1 MVFFFWRWSVRLS
14 GFIFL
19 VFATAG
25 GADDSLFGSLKTGLA
40 GETSSA
46 PGGPSRPTLQSS
58 PFLYHI
64 HSGAHNDVPR
74 TIGLEWEPAGSS
86 LEYGAAY
93 FRNSFYQDSGY
104 IYVGKRWFAEDNG
117 QGFFLNVTGGI
128 MYGYRGENADKVPFN
143 HQGVGLAVIP
153 AVGYQYRSF
162 NTQVVLLGAAALM
175 ITFGFDLPR

>member
-1 MVFFFWRWSVRLS
+1 MLFFFLRCSVRLS
-14 GFIFL
+14 GLFFL
-19 VFATAG
+19 MFATAG
-25 GADDSLFGSLKTGLA
+25 SADDSLFGSLKTGLV
-40 GETSSA
+40 GESYAA
-46 PGGPSRPTLQSS
+46 PVGESRLTLQIS
-58 PFLYHI
+58 PYVYHV

-74 TIGLEWEPAGSS
+74 LIGLEWEPAGSS

-104 IYVGKRWFAEDNG
+104 VYVGKRWFAEDNG

>member
-1 MVFFFWRWSVRLS
+1 MVVFFLRLSVALS

-25 GADDSLFGSLKTGLA
+25 CAEDSLFGSQDSELPPGLQ
-40 GETSSA
+40 SA
-46 PGGPSRPTLQSS
+46 PFDQSRLTLYIS
-58 PFLYHI
+58 PYVYHV

-74 TIGLEWEPAGSS
+74 MIGLEWEPAGSY

-104 IYVGKRWFAEDNG
+104 VYAGKRWFFEDNH
-117 QGFFLNVTGGI
+117 QGFFFNVTGGL

-143 HQGVGLAVIP
+143 HNGVGLAVIP
-153 AVGYQYRSF
+153 AVGYQYGSF
-162 NTQVVLLGAAALM
+162 NTQLILLGTAALM
-175 ITFGFDLPR
+175 ISFGFDLPR

>member
-1 MVFFFWRWSVRLS
+1 MVFFSWRWSVRLS
-14 GFIFL
+14 GFILL

-40 GETSSA
+40 GESSSA
-46 PGGPSRPTLQSS
+46 APVGQSRLTLQIS
-58 PFLYHI
+58 PYVYHI

-104 IYVGKRWFAEDNG
+104 IYVG
-117 QGFFLNVTGGI
+117 
-128 MYGYRGENADKVPFN
+128 
-143 HQGVGLAVIP
+143 
-153 AVGYQYRSF
+153 
-162 NTQVVLLGAAALM
+162 
-175 ITFGFDLPR
+175 